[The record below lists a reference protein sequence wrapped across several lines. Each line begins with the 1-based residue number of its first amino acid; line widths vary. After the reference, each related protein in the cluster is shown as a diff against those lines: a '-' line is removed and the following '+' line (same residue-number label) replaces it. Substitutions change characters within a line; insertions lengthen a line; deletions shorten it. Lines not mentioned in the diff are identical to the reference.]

1 MIKLLKCLIRN
12 FLNKNNFEIIKQEYI
27 GDILNNLSK
36 DKNEYLCNTK
46 LGKFYL
52 PPNPDIDPVSKC
64 ISRGRLFEEKILEE
78 SLNYIQEDSI
88 VLDIGANFGQMSL
101 FYSKKIKSCMV
112 YAFEAQKEVFNL
124 LKKTVEANNISNIKL
139 FYNAVYNKDGV
150 DMFFDDLDFDN
161 QVSYSNI
168 GVSEIN
174 RNNKVGI
181 KSITI
186 DTALKDISKKVS
198 FIKVD
203 IQGADLFAL
212 EGAINII
219 NINRPV
225 ILFEF
230 EEQFQEKFNTKFNDY
245 VKFVNKIN
253 YRFEK
258 TINNINYLIVPNE
271 R

>member
-1 MIKLLKCLIRN
+1 
-12 FLNKNNFEIIKQEYI
+12 
-27 GDILNNLSK
+27 
-36 DKNEYLCNTK
+36 
-46 LGKFYL
+46 
-52 PPNPDIDPVSKC
+52 
-64 ISRGRLFEEKILEE
+64 
-78 SLNYIQEDSI
+78 
-88 VLDIGANFGQMSL
+88 
-101 FYSKKIKSCMV
+101 MV

>member
-1 MIKLLKCLIRN
+1 MDLKKRIRN
-12 FLNKNNFEIIKQEYI
+12 FLNKRNYEIIKQEYI
-27 GDILNNLSK
+27 GDKLKNLSS

-52 PPNPDIDPVSKC
+52 PPNPDKDPVSKF
-64 ISRGRLFEEKILEE
+64 ISRDKLFEKNILEE
-78 SLNYIQEDSI
+78 SLKFIEEDSI

-101 FYSKKIKSCMV
+101 FYSKKVNSCIV

-124 LKKTVEANNISNIKL
+124 LKKTVEANNLSNINL

-150 DMFFDDLDFDN
+150 DMFFDDLDFNN

-174 RNNKVGI
+174 KNNKVGV

-186 DTALKDISKKVS
+186 DTALKNVSKKVS

-219 NINRPV
+219 NNNRPV

-245 VKFVNKIN
+245 VNFVKKIN

-258 TINNINYLIVPNE
+258 TIDNINYLIIPNE